1 MAAKTEKLS
10 ITIPTNVAEMLREY
24 VPPGKVSA
32 YVTGILESHLMW
44 ERQKRAIEKY
54 AGAWKDEDHPDLK
67 TPEDTQRWL
76 RELRSRDR
84 ERQERLRKL
93 WEED

>member
-1 MAAKTEKLS
+1 MTAKTEKLS
-10 ITIPTNVAEMLREY
+10 ITVPRKVAELLREY
-24 VPPGKVSA
+24 VPPGKISSFVA
-32 YVTGILESHLMW
+32 EIIESQLMW
-44 ERQKRAIEKY
+44 EKQKRAIEKY

-76 RELRSRDR
+76 RELRSMDR